1 MSLFS
6 KEAFADETDPANQD
20 LLTESVALARGG
32 VRGIYNAVS
41 ESAYIN
47 FTSPAGTLWAF
58 PHNNPGATLSA
69 SNWESLTFDNW
80 EAALG
85 SSGTG
90 GPPTT
95 VDQDAVLHLVTD
107 DIYLDIRFTEWG
119 VASTGGGSFS
129 YVRSALTASANP
141 DFNNDGIVD
150 GDDFMIWQR
159 GFGTGTTLAEGDAD
173 GNGAVDAADLTAW
186 QNSYGAGA
194 AVVANALAVPEPT
207 AAALALA
214 AFLALAPLR
223 SRC

>member
-1 MSLFS
+1 MRYLLPLTVLLVLTIGEFAAAQMVFTGYDVSFS
-6 KEAFADETDPANQD
+6 KAASADETDPANQD
-20 LLTESVALARGG
+20 ALTSNVALTRSN

-41 ESAYIN
+41 ETFYAN
-47 FTSPAGTLWAF
+47 FASPAGTLWAF

-119 VASTGGGSFS
+119 VASSSGGSFS
-129 YVRSALTASANP
+129 YERAAIPEPATAMLLVTP
-141 DFNNDGIVD
+141 L
-150 GDDFMIWQR
+150 MIYISRRNR
-159 GFGTGTTLAEGDAD
+159 GRQNGTLA
-173 GNGAVDAADLTAW
+173 L
-186 QNSYGAGA
+186 NS
-194 AVVANALAVPEPT
+194 
-207 AAALALA
+207 
-214 AFLALAPLR
+214 
-223 SRC
+223 